1 MTSADFL
8 QFVVTTEKF
17 FSACK
22 TSSGKRNHLHLI
34 YLLHLHLEIRAVLD
48 FVLLRKLVRFKYALY
63 AVSVRQTEALPR
75 ASFRFHLT
83 MDTLALS

>member
-8 QFVVTTEKF
+8 QFVVTTEF

-48 FVLLRKLVRFKYALY
+48 FVLNRKLVRFKYALY
-63 AVSVRQTEALPR
+63 AVSVRQTEVLPPT
-75 ASFRFHLT
+75 SFRLRLT
-83 MDTLALS
+83 TDALVFG